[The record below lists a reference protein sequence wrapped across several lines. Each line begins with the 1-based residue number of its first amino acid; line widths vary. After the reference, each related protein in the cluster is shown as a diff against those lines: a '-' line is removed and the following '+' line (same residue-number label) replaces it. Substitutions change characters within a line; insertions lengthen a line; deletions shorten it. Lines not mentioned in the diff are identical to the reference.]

1 MNFLAHLYLSKDNQK
16 IMIGNFIA
24 DAIKGNNYS
33 HFTPEIQKGII
44 LHRHID
50 TYTDQHPIVRQSKR
64 RLHKRYGHYTGVII
78 DLFYDHFL
86 AKNWSDY
93 CKTPLDIY
101 SKIFYSLLHE
111 HYDILP
117 DKTKQMLPYL
127 EQYNWLY
134 NYQFLDGMQQVLEG
148 MNRRTKMK
156 SQMHLS
162 IKDLKEHYQDFED
175 DFALFF
181 KDLITF
187 TKNKTIIL

>member
-1 MNFLAHLYLSKDNQK
+1 MNFLAHLYLSKNNQN

-24 DAIKGNNYS
+24 DAIKGNKYK
-33 HFTPEIQKGII
+33 HFAPEIQKGIM

-50 TYTDQHPIVRQSKR
+50 TFTDQHPVVRKSKR
-64 RLHKRYGHYTGVII
+64 RLSKRYGHYTGVII

-86 AKNWSDY
+86 AKNWDDY
-93 CKTPLDIY
+93 CKIPLDIY
-101 SKIFYSLLHE
+101 AQNFYSLLHE
-111 HYDILP
+111 HYEILP
-117 DKTKQMLPYL
+117 EKTKHMLPYL

-134 NYQFLDGMQQVLEG
+134 NYQFLEGMQQVLEG

-162 IKDLKEHYQDFED
+162 IEDLNEHYQDFEN
-175 DFALFF
+175 DFTLFF

-187 TKNKTIIL
+187 TKNKTAIL

>member
-1 MNFLAHLYLSKDNQK
+1 MNFLAHLYLSKDNQN

-24 DAIKGNNYS
+24 DAIKGNKYK
-33 HFTPEIQKGII
+33 HFTNEIQKGII

-50 TYTDQHPIVRQSKR
+50 TFTDQHPIVRKSKR
-64 RLHKRYGHYTGVII
+64 RLNKRYGHYAGVII

-86 AKNWSDY
+86 AKNWSNY
-93 CKTPLDIY
+93 CKIPLDIY
-101 SKIFYSLLHE
+101 SQNFYALLQE
-111 HYDILP
+111 NYDLLP

-127 EQYNWLY
+127 KQYNWLY

-162 IKDLKEHYQDFED
+162 IEDLKEHYQDFEN
-175 DFALFF
+175 DFTLFF

-187 TKNKTIIL
+187 TKNKTTTL

>member
-1 MNFLAHLYLSKDNQK
+1 MNFLAHLYLSKDNQN

-24 DAIKGNNYS
+24 DAIKGNKYK
-33 HFTPEIQKGII
+33 HFTAEIQKGII

-50 TYTDQHPIVRQSKR
+50 TFTDQHPVVRKSKR

-86 AKNWSDY
+86 AKNWDDY
-93 CKTPLDIY
+93 CKIPLDIY
-101 SKIFYSLLHE
+101 AQNFYSLLHE
-111 HYDILP
+111 HYEILP
-117 DKTKQMLPYL
+117 EKTKHMLPYL

-134 NYQFLDGMQQVLEG
+134 NYQFLEGMQQVLEG

-156 SQMHLS
+156 SQMNLS
-162 IKDLKEHYQDFED
+162 IEDLKEHYQDFEN
-175 DFALFF
+175 DFTLFF

-187 TKNKTIIL
+187 TKNKTTTL